1 MIEAGDI
8 KSAILRLGGGTTSN
22 LIDIVSKKQKEK
34 IMQAQFS
41 LEMWKKRKESGIP
54 VQSEILFWEKRI
66 SDLTKTFEELKVKY
80 KTLLQDDCN
89 ICYSTISDPILIPCC
104 QNVFCGKCI
113 MKWLETN
120 KSCPMCRSPIVIKE
134 LIYINKEEEENKDPN
149 EHKDNIDN
157 IEKEKKEEKLS
168 KQDKVLQLVVNGL
181 KQNKKFLIFSMY
193 DESFNIIRRAL
204 ESHNIDY
211 VEISGSKATRDSK
224 LKKFKENKINVV
236 FLNSRFNGAGI
247 NLENAT
253 DIILYHEMPSGIR
266 DQVIGRALRIGRREA
281 LTIHN
286 LIF

>member
-1 MIEAGDI
+1 
-8 KSAILRLGGGTTSN
+8 
-22 LIDIVSKKQKEK
+22 
-34 IMQAQFS
+34 
-41 LEMWKKRKESGIP
+41 
-54 VQSEILFWEKRI
+54 
-66 SDLTKTFEELKVKY
+66 
-80 KTLLQDDCN
+80 
-89 ICYSTISDPILIPCC
+89 
-104 QNVFCGKCI
+104 
-113 MKWLETN
+113 
-120 KSCPMCRSPIVIKE
+120 MCRSPIVIKE
-134 LIYINKEEEENKDPN
+134 LVYINNEDNKDPN
-149 EHKDNIDN
+149 QYKDNIDN
-157 IEKEKKEEKLS
+157 IEKDKKEEKLS

-193 DESFNIIRRAL
+193 DESFNIIRRVL
-204 ESHNIDY
+204 DNHNIDF

-266 DQVIGRALRIGRREA
+266 DQVIGRALRIGRRES